1 MVVNRDKQDLLQVR
15 SFGEKNMHG
24 TNKKINKCILKET
37 SKAFCKVHFI
47 QVVGFFL
54 KKTFECDLFYLYCLI
69 TIFF

>member
-24 TNKKINKCILKET
+24 TNKKINKCILKEM

-47 QVVGFFL
+47 QVAFF
-54 KKTFECDLFYLYCLI
+54 
-69 TIFF
+69 